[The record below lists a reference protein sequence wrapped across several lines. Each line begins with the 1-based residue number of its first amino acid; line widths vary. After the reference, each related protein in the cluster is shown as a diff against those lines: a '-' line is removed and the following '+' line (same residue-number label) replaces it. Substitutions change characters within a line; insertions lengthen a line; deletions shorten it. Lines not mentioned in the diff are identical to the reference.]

1 VNLLTILLQESL
13 SEDEKT
19 AITIFTIILAA
30 IITLVFFVVWLVTVI
45 WVYRDANRRGK
56 PGIVVALLVGLI
68 SWPIGLLVWVLVRN
82 KV

>member
-1 VNLLTILLQESL
+1 MNLLFLQESL
-13 SEDEKT
+13 SDDDK
-19 AITIFTIILAA
+19 AAVTIFTVVLIGIIS
-30 IITLVFFVVWLVTVI
+30 LVFFVIWLATLI

-68 SWPIGLLVWVLVRN
+68 SWPIGLLVWVLVRD